1 MQRLTRM
8 DGLRG
13 LLAIYVMLGHA
24 LPLTDVPPWV
34 TAMFGH
40 GEAAVDLFFA
50 LSGLVVINGVQR
62 CKGKFWLFMEAR
74 ARRLLPVYFLVLA
87 AAVALLMLGDPLAAL
102 PWVGAPARDI
112 FSPGLPPEVGWHV
125 AAHVLL
131 VHGLIPRGVL
141 PYAWVSLLGPAW
153 SLSAE
158 WQFYVLLG
166 LLAPKRL
173 AFLAY
178 GLLAAGVFYQFAP
191 LPAAWQ
197 FSRAFLPSAAPWFA
211 LGLASHIWLRGGG
224 WGVFGVCLA
233 GACAL
238 ESTQSL
244 GRTLI
249 PLLWG
254 VALMAN
260 SARWGAVLETP
271 VARYLG
277 AISYPLYLVNVP
289 CAAALALLIGPMA
302 EGNAARFTLVWLP
315 CTLAL
320 SVAAAAALHHL
331 VARRFTE
338 EQNFFLPVIA
348 RPLRQ

>member
-1 MQRLTRM
+1 M

-13 LLAIYVMLGHA
+13 VLAIYVMLGHE
-24 LPLTDVPPWV
+24 LPLTDIPPGI
-34 TAMFGH
+34 AALFGH

-50 LSGLVVINGVQR
+50 LSGLVVVNGLQR

-102 PWVGAPARDI
+102 PWAGACARDI
-112 FSPGLPPEVGWHV
+112 FPAGPPPAVGWHV

-131 VHGLIPRGVL
+131 IHGLIPHGAL

-153 SLSAE
+153 SLSTE

-173 AFLAY
+173 GMVAY
-178 GLLAAGVFYQFAP
+178 GLLAAGVVYQLVP

-211 LGLASHIWLRGGG
+211 LGLASNIFVRGGG

-238 ESTQSL
+238 ESTQGL
-244 GRTLI
+244 VRTLI

-254 VALMAN
+254 LALLAN
-260 SARWGAVLETP
+260 SARWGAVLETRA
-271 VARYLG
+271 ARYLG

-320 SVAAAAALHHL
+320 SLAAAAALHHL
-331 VARRFTE
+331 VERRFTE

-348 RPLRQ
+348 GPLRQ

>member
-24 LPLTDVPPWV
+24 LTLTDVPRGI
-34 TAMFGH
+34 TALFGH

-74 ARRLLPVYFLVLA
+74 ARRLLPVYFLVVA
-87 AAVALLMLGDPLAAL
+87 AAVALLMLGDPLGAL
-102 PWVGAPARDI
+102 PWTGAPARDV
-112 FSPGLPPEVGWHV
+112 FPAGLPPEVGCHL

-131 VHGLIPRGVL
+131 IHGLIPYWIL

-153 SLSAE
+153 SLSTE

-173 AFLAY
+173 GILAY
-178 GLLAAGVFYQFAP
+178 ALLAAGVIYQLVQ

-211 LGLASHIWLRGGG
+211 LGLASNILLRGGG

-238 ESTQSL
+238 ESTQSA

-254 VALMAN
+254 VALLAN
-260 SARWGAVLETP
+260 SARWGAILETR
-271 VARYLG
+271 AMRYLG

-315 CTLAL
+315 CTVAL
-320 SVAAAAALHHL
+320 SLGAAAALHHL
-331 VARRFTE
+331 VERRFTE

-348 RPLRQ
+348 GPLRQ